1 MGVCRGKVEPGETKE
16 WSFIWECQEEL
27 AIALDV
33 IREHPDLTV
42 HLTRFRSTIQE
53 DISQKLEHMTS
64 IGLQRVRLIRM
75 RFVLRI
81 KRY

>member
-16 WSFIWECQEEL
+16 SAFIRECQEEL

-42 HLTRFRSTIQE
+42 HLTLFRATIQE
-53 DISQKLEHMTS
+53 DISQK
-64 IGLQRVRLIRM
+64 M
-75 RFVLRI
+75 RTTYIFWI
-81 KRY
+81 KN